1 MKELL
6 GKLEQKLTLLVG
18 NNKKLQAEN
27 ATLKSQLKSLG
38 EEKGQL
44 ETSLLKEHGN
54 MDNMVKEKDSIK
66 DVIESLLENINK
78 LESAKE

>member
-1 MKELL
+1 
-6 GKLEQKLTLLVG
+6 
-18 NNKKLQAEN
+18 
-27 ATLKSQLKSLG
+27 
-38 EEKGQL
+38 
-44 ETSLLKEHGN
+44 

>member
-6 GKLEQKLTLLVG
+6 GKLEQKITLLVG